1 MAVAEPI
8 RSRRVL
14 LGPAS
19 AGVPL
24 TPRQFDSADYEEGW
38 RYELINGV
46 LVVSPIPSLAERD
59 PNEELG
65 HLLRSYQE
73 SHPQGSSLDLTVA
86 EHMVITRRQ
95 RRRADRLLWAGL
107 GRAPHP
113 DEKPTVVVE
122 WVSKGKRSHL
132 RDFEEKRREYQE
144 LRIAEYW
151 LFNRFVRTLTVFAL
165 VGGRYRKRV
174 LGEHDTYRTPLLP
187 GFEVPIGRLLRL
199 ANRWKDEGDD

>member
-8 RSRRVL
+8 RTRRVL

-24 TPRQFDSADYEEGW
+24 TPRQFDQADYEEGW

-46 LVVSPIPSLAERD
+46 LVVSPLPLNAEVD

-65 HLLRSYQE
+65 RLLRNYQE
-73 SHPQGSSLDLTVA
+73 GHPQGNALDMTLP
-86 EHMVITRRQ
+86 ERQIITRKN
-95 RRRADRLLWAGL
+95 RRRADRLIWAGL
-107 GRAPHP
+107 GRLPRP
-113 DEKPTVVVE
+113 DEKPTVAVE
-122 WVSKGKRSHL
+122 WVSKGKRSHE
-132 RDFEEKRREYQE
+132 RDYEEKRREYQE

-151 LFNRFVRTLTVFAL
+151 RFNRFERTLTVFVL

-174 LGEHDTYRTPLLP
+174 FEEHDTYRTPLLP
-187 GFEVPIGRLLRL
+187 GFEVPIARLLRL
-199 ANRWKDEGDD
+199 ANRWKDDRND